1 MVMDGR
7 DEKGKFIE
15 GHKSTGRRPKGALS
29 INDELRKLLAT
40 KDKKTGKKYI
50 ESLALKIFTE
60 ALKGNDRLLVEMWQ
74 QMEGRA
80 KQQIDVDM
88 DMNNSEFNI
97 IIKPASEAMG
107 VRVDNDPIEDEK

>member
-1 MVMDGR
+1 MDGR

-50 ESLALKIFTE
+50 ESLATKIFAE
-60 ALKGNDRLLVEMWQ
+60 ALKGNDRLLVELWQ
-74 QMEGRA
+74 QMEGKA
-80 KQQIDVDM
+80 PQNVNVGGQEDNPIKIEIEYVD
-88 DMNNSEFNI
+88 SE
-97 IIKPASEAMG
+97 P
-107 VRVDNDPIEDEK
+107 EDADKKD